1 MLGIV
6 LKALRVTNNMSI
18 KEAVQKLDVSSTFVA
33 QIESGNKKIPL
44 NTFNKYANA
53 FNIPKSLI
61 MAIEEKYNWLEDD
74 HVFQNI
80 MIDILQY
87 YVNGINIVEN
97 NMSNNFSDAD
107 REKDKSL
114 SWILMNHFISILFYS
129 HRWYN

>member
-18 KEAVQKLDVSSTFVA
+18 KEVAQKPDVSSTFVA
-33 QIESGNKKIPL
+33 QIESGNKKISL

-61 MAIEEKYNWLEDD
+61 MAIEEKYNRLEDD

-107 REKDKSL
+107 HGKDKNL
-114 SWILMNHFISILFYS
+114 S
-129 HRWYN
+129 